1 MNELS
6 LKTTNPQHIPF
17 TPEAKN
23 LSVSEKQKMAQVSK
37 QFESLLTS
45 MMLKSMNQTKGGMF
59 GDSSS
64 GESGFG
70 GDFFDSI
77 FQFEIADQISK
88 GSGLGVADQIYK
100 RLTGENLSDE
110 VLNPKIETI
119 KKQPKVEVL
128 KNTSEVP
135 AVKPSNQSLNRLSN
149 YDDIIKQASETYG
162 VDKNIIKSVIL
173 AESSAKENA
182 VSTANAKGLMQIID
196 STAKY
201 LGINNV
207 WDPKENIM
215 GGAKYL
221 SELLRKYS
229 GNLQYALAGYNAGPG
244 NVDKYNGIPP
254 FTETQTYVKRVIGYL
269 NNFEEPKNVL

>member
-1 MNELS
+1 MSELGLKITNEQ
-6 LKTTNPQHIPF
+6 KHIQF
-17 TPEAKN
+17 TPDVKN
-23 LSVSEKQKMAQVSK
+23 YSVSEKQKLAEVSK

-45 MMLKSMNQTKGGMF
+45 MMLKSMNQTTGGMF
-59 GDSSS
+59 GENS
-64 GESGFG
+64 FG

-77 FQFEIADQISK
+77 FQFEIANQISK
-88 GSGLGVADQIYK
+88 GTGLGVADQIYK
-100 RLTGENLSDE
+100 RLTGEKFSPE
-110 VLNPKIETI
+110 VLNKEIQPLN
-119 KKQPKVEVL
+119 KQPQIEVQQ
-128 KNTSEVP
+128 NTQEITI
-135 AVKPSNQSLNRLSN
+135 VKPSNQSLNRLSK
-149 YDDIIKQASETYG
+149 YEDIINQASETYG

-207 WDPKENIM
+207 FDPKQNIM

-221 SELLRKYS
+221 GELLRKYD
-229 GNLQYALAGYNAGPG
+229 GNLKFALAGYNAGPG

-254 FTETQTYVKRVIGYL
+254 FSETQTYVKRVIGYL
-269 NNFEEPKNVL
+269 KSFEEPTNVL

>member
-1 MNELS
+1 MSQLNLKITNEQ
-6 LKTTNPQHIPF
+6 KHIPF
-17 TPEAKN
+17 TPEAKS
-23 LSVSEKQKMAQVSK
+23 LSVSEKQKMARVSK

-45 MMLKSMNQTKGGMF
+45 MMLKSMNQTKGEM
-59 GDSSS
+59 S
-64 GESGFG
+64 GENSFG
-70 GDFFDSI
+70 GDYFDSI

-88 GSGLGVADQIYK
+88 GTGLGVAEQIYRK
-100 RLTGENLSDE
+100 LTGENFSTE
-110 VLNPKIETI
+110 ILNPKIEPI
-119 KKQPKVEVL
+119 KKQPKVEVTT
-128 KNTSEVP
+128 NTSEIP
-135 AVKPSNQSLNRLSN
+135 AVKPSNQSLIRLNN
-149 YDDIIKQASETYG
+149 YEDIIKQASETYG

-196 STAKY
+196 PTAKY

-229 GNLQYALAGYNAGPG
+229 GNLKFALAGYNAGPG
-244 NVDKYNGIPP
+244 NVDKYAGIPP

-269 NNFEEPKNVL
+269 NNFKEPKNVL